1 MTTHLSRRDTLK
13 LAVAGLATT
22 AVGCKSTQ
30 STSQPLAEKPKFTAI
45 ADTWENTHDR
55 VWLGGQYW
63 ANPMEDWRI
72 VNGAAQCTS
81 AGGNRS
87 VHSLTTQIVDT
98 NGTIDM
104 SVIVHRYSYG
114 MSDGEVDV
122 DGGGG
127 LRLGARSELNE
138 YKSNCFVQQ
147 GIDAGIKGNYLVL
160 NNQSVGLS
168 RMPGDNKVLLKLK
181 GSPYNGTTK
190 LSVTALDTN
199 NADVLASIETWV
211 DSSELLGN
219 VAVVSHFA
227 IPSEEIIQ
235 SAPPESL
242 SKPGPSNNTKYA
254 FSHWQIDGSAF
265 AYTPEHTFGPLLWAM
280 YTLNDSRSDEGF
292 VLKLSAFTGPMGKHD
307 SHQVELQVLESGAWK
322 TKALAPLDPL
332 AWVATFRIANWR
344 ETDTTKYRLLY
355 AEKRRDGSIATDTF
369 SGVIKANPKDRNLR
383 MAALTCQ
390 NDYAFPYE
398 PVAKNVANLQP
409 DLILFSGDQIY
420 ENHGGFGFIRT
431 PALPAIH
438 CYLRKYYQFG
448 WAFKE
453 AMRNAPTV
461 CLPDDH
467 DVFQGNLW
475 GEGGAAMAEKYV
487 QTGRSDGWGGYIQPI
502 PMLEVVHR
510 THTAHHPD
518 PVEPAPSKR
527 GISVYYTD
535 LVYGNVSFAI
545 IADRHWKSGP
555 EKLDIVVGETG
566 EGEAPTYINPQY
578 DRPDLALL
586 GERQEAFLKRWGQ
599 DWRGHELKAVLSQTV
614 FAGISTHQPLPN
626 RYLKYDFDSSGW
638 PAGARN
644 RAIEIMRES
653 KALHICG
660 DTHLGTL
667 SQYGVHEH
675 RDSNWAFCTPA
686 IAAGWPR
693 WWRPDDVGLP
703 YQNRPSHGLEQTGE
717 YLDSFG
723 NKIYVYAVGNP
734 QVGQSSN
741 RYIKAHEKGSGFGF
755 VTFDTEAK
763 TYTLEAYRFLV
774 DALNANEQDQ
784 FPGWPVTIH
793 QQENMGENKLS

>member
-1 MTTHLSRRDTLK
+1 MKTYFSRRDALK

-22 AVGCKSTQ
+22 SVSCKSTNTKTGVNTVNAKV
-30 STSQPLAEKPKFTAI
+30 SETV
-45 ADTWENTHDR
+45 DTWQNTHDR

-63 ANPMEDWRI
+63 ANPMEDWEI
-72 VNGAAQCTS
+72 VNGQAQCTS

-87 VHSLTTQIVDT
+87 VHSLTSQIVDA
-98 NGTIDM
+98 NGTIEM
-104 SVIVHRYSYG
+104 SVVVHRYING
-114 MSDGEVDV
+114 NN

-127 LRLGARSELNE
+127 LRLGVRSELNE
-138 YKSNCFVQQ
+138 YKSNCFVQK
-147 GIDAGIKGNYLVL
+147 GVDAGIRGNSLVL
-160 NNQSVGLS
+160 NGRSVDLS
-168 RMPGDNKVLLKLK
+168 PVPSTNKVLLKLK
-181 GSPYNGTTK
+181 GVSGNGTTK
-190 LSVTALDTN
+190 LSAVALDTEN
-199 NADVLASIETWV
+199 KEVLASIETWV
-211 DSSELLGN
+211 ASAELLGN
-219 VAVVSHFA
+219 VAVVSHFSK
-227 IPSEEIIQ
+227 PSEGGEPNT
-235 SAPPESL
+235 SADA
-242 SKPGPSNNTKYA
+242 KKDTKYA
-254 FSHWQIDGSAF
+254 FSEWTISGSAF
-265 AYTPEHTFGPLLWAM
+265 SHSPEHQFGPILWAM
-280 YTLNDSRSDEGF
+280 YTLNDSRSEEGF
-292 VLKLSAFTGPMGKHD
+292 IMKLSAFTGPMGKND
-307 SHQVELQVLESGAWK
+307 SQQVELQLLENGVWK
-322 TKALAPLDPL
+322 TKAFAPLDPL
-332 AWVATFRIANWR
+332 AWVATFRIPNWH
-344 ETDTTKYRLLY
+344 EKAQIKYRLVY
-355 AEKRRDGSIATDTF
+355 IEKRRDGSIEADTF
-369 SGVIKANPKDRNLR
+369 TGTIRANPQKATLR

-398 PVAKNVANLQP
+398 PVANNITNLEP

-420 ENHGGFGFIRT
+420 EEHGGFGFVRS
-431 PALPAIH
+431 PAKPAIN
-438 CYLRKYYQFG
+438 CYLRKFYQFG
-448 WAFKE
+448 WAFKDS
-453 AMRNAPTV
+453 MRNAPTV

-475 GEGGAAMAEKYV
+475 GEGGAAMAEKFV
-487 QTGRSDGWGGYIQPI
+487 KTGRSDGWGGYIQPI

-555 EKLDIVVGETG
+555 ETLDIVVGETG

-578 DRPDLALL
+578 DRPDLSLL
-586 GERQEAFLKRWGQ
+586 GNRQENFLKRWGK
-599 DWRGHELKAVLSQTV
+599 DWRGHTLKAVLSQTV
-614 FAGISTHQPLPN
+614 FAGISTHQPLPT

-660 DTHLGTL
+660 DTHLGSL
-667 SQYGVHEH
+667 SQYGLNEH

-693 WWRPDDVGLP
+693 WWRPDDVGIP
-703 YQNRPSHGLEQTGE
+703 FQNRPSHGLDQTGE

-734 QVGQSSN
+734 QIGQSEN

-755 VTFDTEAK
+755 ITFDTENK
-763 TYTLEAYRFLV
+763 TYTLDAYRFLV
-774 DALNANEQDQ
+774 DAVNASDRDQ
-784 FPGWPVTIH
+784 FPGWPATIH
-793 QQENMGENKLS
+793 QMENKGENKLS